1 VALLIVALLV
11 VAQAFFLGCGIQV
24 LPEAV
29 YRSLLVV
36 PLRLLM
42 LLVKDITTHFGD
54 RTLLDNVS
62 FALRLGEKVA
72 LIGRNG
78 SGKSTLLKII
88 AGLVEPDS
96 GFVDRPSGLAYLKQ
110 EISIDPH
117 LTVLEA
123 AYTAFD
129 RVREINAEIEKAT
142 TSLEHSKVDD
152 EIMHLSQRVSELYA
166 ELDHFGAGTIE
177 GDIEKVLKGL
187 GFDDTTF
194 NMQIGKLSGGWQMRV
209 ELAKLLLS
217 RPDYIL
223 LDEPTNHLDMP
234 SIIWL
239 EKYLKASS
247 TGILLVSHDKR
258 FLDQLTDRTI
268 EISLGKIY
276 DLPLPYSKFME
287 ERLKLKE
294 IQLASFQNQQKDIER
309 KEKLIDRFRAKASK
323 ASMAK
328 SLERQLEK
336 VEIIELEEEDTSV
349 MKVRFPV
356 LDRAPRLMVH
366 IHNLSKHYGH
376 KEVLKHIHF
385 DLERH
390 EKIAFVGQNGQ
401 GKTTLARLI
410 AGQLSASSGKVEINE
425 KVMMGYY
432 AQNQTELFD
441 PSKTVLQTIEN
452 QAAPE
457 VRSRVRAIL
466 GSFLFS
472 GEDADKKVSVL
483 SGGERARLALAC
495 MILSQ
500 TNLLIMDEP
509 THHLDIQAKQRL
521 KDALINYPGALIIIS
536 HDRDFL
542 TSLTSRTIE
551 FADGQIKEYLGDIDE
566 MLSKKGIENLDALAK
581 TQIIKQNIKEE
592 GKKINAEE
600 KKKELVSPV
609 TTQERKN
616 LQKRFSQIEKEISNS
631 EAFIREKEVLLADP
645 QFYMS
650 PDFQTEVKNYEN
662 KKQELNKL
670 MAEWEIVAR
679 KLENN

>member
-1 VALLIVALLV
+1 
-11 VAQAFFLGCGIQV
+11 
-24 LPEAV
+24 
-29 YRSLLVV
+29 
-36 PLRLLM
+36 M
-42 LLVKDITTHFGD
+42 LLVKDVKLTFGD

-62 FALRLGEKVA
+62 FALRYGEKAA

-88 AGLVEPDS
+88 AGLGEPDS
-96 GFVDRPSGLAYLKQ
+96 GIIDRPAELAYLKQ
-110 EISIDPH
+110 EISIDPN
-117 LTVLEA
+117 LTVMEA
-123 AYTAFD
+123 AYSAFD
-129 RVREINAEIEKAT
+129 KVREINAEIDSIGH
-142 TSLEHSKVDD
+142 SLQTITD
-152 EIMHLSQRVSELYA
+152 EEEILHLSQRMHELYM
-166 ELDHFGAGTIE
+166 ELDHHGAETIE

-187 GFDDTTF
+187 GFDESTF
-194 NMQIGKLSGGWQMRV
+194 NKTIAQLSGGWQMRV

-217 RPDYIL
+217 RPDFIL

-287 ERLKLKE
+287 ERQKLRE
-294 IQLASFQNQQKDIER
+294 IQFASFQNQQKDMER
-309 KEKLIDRFRAKASK
+309 KQVLIDRFRAKASK

-328 SLERQLEK
+328 SLEKQLEK
-336 VEIIELEEEDTSV
+336 IDVIELEEEDRST

-356 LDRAPRLMVH
+356 LDRAPRLMVK
-366 IHNLSKHYGH
+366 ISDLSKNYGP
-376 KEVLKHIHF
+376 KEVLNHVDF
-385 DLERH
+385 ELERA

-401 GKTTLARLI
+401 GKTTLATMI
-410 AGQLSASSGKVEINE
+410 AGTSTPSTGILDVKENVLI
-425 KVMMGYY
+425 GYY

-441 PSKTVLQTIEN
+441 PKKTVLQTIEEK
-452 QAAPE
+452 AAPE
-457 VRSRVRAIL
+457 VRTRVRAIL

-521 KDALINYPGALIIIS
+521 KDALMEYPGALIIIS

-542 TSLTSRTIE
+542 TGLTSRTIE
-551 FADGQIKEYLGDIDE
+551 FGGGQIKEYLGDIDE
-566 MLSKKGIENLDALAK
+566 MLVKKGIENLDALTIARAQAVEDKSKVKLETKEAK
-581 TQIIKQNIKEE
+581 KEIKETPS
-592 GKKINAEE
+592 KKAELISPQE
-600 KKKELVSPV
+600 KKNM
-609 TTQERKN
+609 QR
-616 LQKRFSQIEKEISNS
+616 RFSQIEKDIAGCESTI
-631 EAFIREKEVLLADP
+631 KENEVKLADP
-645 QFYMS
+645 DFYKS
-650 PDFQTEVKNYEN
+650 NDFFNYVSKYES
-662 KKQELNKL
+662 KKKELEKL
-670 MAEWEIVAR
+670 MIEWE
-679 KLENN
+679 KLAEQMSNA

>member
-1 VALLIVALLV
+1 MDGMNRTFA
-11 VAQAFFLGCGIQV
+11 
-24 LPEAV
+24 P
-29 YRSLLVV
+29 S
-36 PLRLLM
+36 M

-54 RTLLDNVS
+54 RTLLDKVS
-62 FALRLGEKVA
+62 FAIKPGEKVA

-88 AGLVEPDS
+88 AGLVEPD
-96 GFVDRPSGLAYLKQ
+96 GGVIDRPANLAYLKQ

-117 LTVLEA
+117 LSVLQA

-129 RVREINAEIEKAT
+129 RVREVNHEIEEAT
-142 TSLEHSKVDD
+142 HLLSTSTDD
-152 EIMHLSQRVSELYA
+152 EDILHLSQRVSELYT
-166 ELDHFGAGTIE
+166 ELDHLGAETIE

-194 NMQIGKLSGGWQMRV
+194 NMEIGSLSGGWQMRV

-217 RPDYIL
+217 RPDYLL

-239 EKYLKASS
+239 EKYLKSSS

-268 EISLGKIY
+268 EISLGRIF

-287 ERLKLKE
+287 ERQKLRE
-294 IQLASFQNQQKDIER
+294 IQMASFQNQQKDIER

-328 SLERQLEK
+328 SLEKQLEK
-336 VEIIELEEEDTSV
+336 VELIELEEEDRSV

-366 IHNLSKHYGH
+366 AANVSKHYGH
-376 KEVLKHIHF
+376 KIVLQHVNF
-385 DLERH
+385 ELERH

-401 GKTTLARLI
+401 GKSTMAKLI
-410 AGQLSASSGKVEINE
+410 AGKAPPNNGKIEVNE

-441 PSKTVLQTIEN
+441 PKKTVLQTIEE

-472 GEDADKKVSVL
+472 GEDAEKKVSVL

-542 TSLTSRTIE
+542 TNLTSRTIE
-551 FADGQIKEYLGDIDE
+551 FAGGHIKEYLGDIDE
-566 MLSKKGIENLDALAK
+566 MLIKKGIENLDALGKAAAISANAK
-581 TQIIKQNIKEE
+581 ME
-592 GKKINAEE
+592 A
-600 KKKELVSPV
+600 KKEAQLQKAVKEPQSIPAQNQV
-609 TTQERKN
+609 LTVQLNPQERKN
-616 LQKRFSQIEKEISNS
+616 LQRKFSQVEKEISNC
-631 EAFIREKEVLLADP
+631 EQFIKEKEVQLTDP
-645 QFYMS
+645 EFYQR
-650 PDFQTEVKNYEN
+650 PEFHAEVQNYE
-662 KKQELNKL
+662 KRKLELNKL
-670 MAEWEIVAR
+670 MEEWERLAE
-679 KLENN
+679 KLGNN

>member
-1 VALLIVALLV
+1 
-11 VAQAFFLGCGIQV
+11 
-24 LPEAV
+24 
-29 YRSLLVV
+29 
-36 PLRLLM
+36 M
-42 LLVKDITTHFGD
+42 TFGD

-62 FALRLGEKVA
+62 FALRYGEKAA

-88 AGLVEPDS
+88 AGLGEPDA
-96 GFVDRPSGLAYLKQ
+96 GTIDRPAELAYLKQ
-110 EISIDPH
+110 EISIDPN

-129 RVREINAEIEKAT
+129 RVREINVEIDNIGHALQTET
-142 TSLEHSKVDD
+142 DD
-152 EIMHLSQRVSELYA
+152 EEILHLSQRMHELYG
-166 ELDHFGAGTIE
+166 ELDHHGAETIE

-187 GFDDTTF
+187 GFDEATF
-194 NMQIGKLSGGWQMRV
+194 NKTISQLSGGWQMRV

-217 RPDYIL
+217 RPDFIL

-287 ERLKLKE
+287 ERQKLRE
-294 IQLASFQNQQKDIER
+294 IQFASYQNQQKDMER
-309 KEKLIDRFRAKASK
+309 KQVLIDRFRAKASK

-328 SLERQLEK
+328 SLEKQLEK
-336 VEIIELEEEDTSV
+336 VDVIELEEEDKSS

-356 LDRAPRLMVH
+356 LDRAPRLMVK
-366 IHNLSKHYGH
+366 ISDLSKNYGP
-376 KEVLKHIHF
+376 KQVLNHVDF
-385 DLERH
+385 ELERA

-401 GKTTLARLI
+401 GKTTLATI
-410 AGQLSASSGKVEINE
+410 VAGTSTPSSGLVDINE
-425 KVMMGYY
+425 KVLLGYY

-441 PSKTVLQTIEN
+441 PKKTVLQTMEEK
-452 QAAPE
+452 ASPE
-457 VRSRVRAIL
+457 VRTRVRSIL

-472 GEDADKKVSVL
+472 GEDAEKRVSVL
-483 SGGERARLALAC
+483 SGGERARLALAI

-521 KDALINYPGALIIIS
+521 KDALLEYPGALIIIS

-542 TSLTSRTIE
+542 TGLTSRTIE
-551 FADGQIKEYLGDIDE
+551 FGGGQIKEYLGDIDE
-566 MLSKKGIENLDALAK
+566 MLVKKGIENLDALTIARAQAVEDK
-581 TQIIKQNIKEE
+581 TREKQEVKEL
-592 GKKINAEE
+592 KKDPKTAQEKSVPQLNPQE
-600 KKKELVSPV
+600 KKNM
-609 TTQERKN
+609 QR
-616 LQKRFSQIEKEISNS
+616 QFSQIEKDIASCESVI
-631 EAFIREKEVLLADP
+631 KENEVKLADP
-645 QFYMS
+645 DFYKT
-650 PDFQTEVKNYEN
+650 PEFFNYVSKYEL
-662 KKQELNKL
+662 KKKEMEKL
-670 MAEWEIVAR
+670 MEEWE
-679 KLENN
+679 KLADKLANS